1 MSELYDRLSASAS
14 LSPETAREAIGNI
27 LAFLRSQSD
36 DPAVETMIAETPG
49 APEALASAGES
60 EFGGGIMALGAKLM
74 GLGLDM
80 GQIRT
85 VGEEFVAFSKAH
97 TDEATVSRAI
107 ASVPALA
114 PFV

>member
-1 MSELYDRLSASAS
+1 MSDLIDRISAAAS
-14 LSPETAREAIGNI
+14 LTPDTAQEAVGNI
-27 LAFLRSQSD
+27 LAFLRSESD
-36 DPAVETMIAETPG
+36 DPAVETMIAQTPG
-49 APEALASAGES
+49 ATESLAAAGDAD
-60 EFGGGIMALGAKLM
+60 FGGGIMALGSKLM

-85 VGEEFVAFSKAH
+85 VGEEFVSFAKSH

-107 ASVPALA
+107 GSVPALA

>member
-1 MSELYDRLSASAS
+1 MSELIDRVSAAAS
-14 LSPETAREAIGNI
+14 LTPETAREAVGQI
-27 LAFLRSQSD
+27 LAFLRSESS
-36 DPAVETMIAETPG
+36 DPAVETMISGTPG
-49 APEALASAGES
+49 AADALQAAGDA
-60 EFGGGIMALGAKLM
+60 EFGGGIMALGGKLM

-85 VGEEFVAFSKAH
+85 VGEELIAFSKSH
-97 TDEATVSRAI
+97 VDDETVSTAI